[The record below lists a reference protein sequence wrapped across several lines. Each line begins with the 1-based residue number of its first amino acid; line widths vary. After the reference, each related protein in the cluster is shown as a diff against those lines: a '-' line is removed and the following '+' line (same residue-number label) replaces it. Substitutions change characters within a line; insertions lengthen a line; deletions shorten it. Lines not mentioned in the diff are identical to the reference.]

1 MGVDTM
7 IDGNTNE
14 IEVEFFGDLGPLTES
29 KEALADYTNRFV
41 RKYGEKLEIFDV
53 SVYLRKFEANY
64 FGKPLI
70 FCNIA
75 ANTEFGLISSTGTG
89 WGSKNSI
96 RQGLKSMLVE
106 IQKQA
111 EMELYGDY
119 ATMPA
124 EEAVA

>member
-1 MGVDTM
+1 M
-7 IDGNTNE
+7 IDANTMMG
-14 IEVEFFGDLGPLTES
+14 IEVEFFGDFNSLAEN
-29 KEALADYTNRFV
+29 KEMLADYTNRFIK
-41 RKYGEKLEIFDV
+41 KYGEQLEIFDV
-53 SVYLRKFEANY
+53 SVYLRKFDANY

-75 ANTEFGLISSTGTG
+75 ANTEFGLVSSTGTG
-89 WGSKNSI
+89 WGLRNSL
-96 RQGLKSMLVE
+96 RQGLKTMLVE

-111 EMELYGDY
+111 ETELYGEY